1 MLLAAIEQRLGV
13 AERLADCIED
23 PRASERE
30 DPRASERVRHGLAEM
45 VRYRALLIAR
55 GYPDG
60 TCSTND
66 TDRVHGAQQLSLFNA
81 HYDSRCF
88 HRGVERVPQ
97 TGLETAIEPGQV
109 EHVLAISS

>member
-1 MLLAAIEQRLGV
+1 MRTARDEPTPLLCVGCWILQLAAIEQRLGV
-13 AERLADCIED
+13 AERLADCI
-23 PRASERE
+23 E

-60 TCSTND
+60 TCSTTD

-88 HRGVERVPQ
+88 HRGVVPSLFV
-97 TGLETAIEPGQV
+97 LEFV
-109 EHVLAISS
+109 